1 MGKILS
7 RIKQIAENES
17 ITIGALERK
26 IGASK
31 GVLSRAIANDTDIQA
46 KWLERI
52 VDNFPLYSPS
62 WLLNGSGSM
71 FAQSTNE
78 STQMA
83 YLIPYYANAGRS
95 VGALDG
101 ISLRDMEQ
109 VVSPVSGAEYCIS
122 IYGDSMQPTYP
133 SGCRVFVK
141 KVQNTIVP
149 GNTYVIDTADGL
161 MLKRLTYSDNPANL
175 LCVSINPDKV
185 LYKPFE
191 YAKKDIMGIYRV
203 MGVFIPVNE

>member
-1 MGKILS
+1 MDAKKLKEIRKAMKKSQTEFATILGVS
-7 RIKQIAENES
+7 MRTIQNWEAGSPIPYNVALRLEQIEEEN
-17 ITIGALERK
+17 TQKLCK
-26 IGASK
+26 K
-31 GVLSRAIANDTDIQA
+31 
-46 KWLERI
+46 
-52 VDNFPLYSPS
+52 VDN
-62 WLLNGSGSM
+62 
-71 FAQSTNE
+71 AH
-78 STQMA
+78 A
-83 YLIPYYANAGRS
+83 YYVPYYANAGRS

-101 ISLRDMEQ
+101 ISLQDMEQ

>member
-1 MGKILS
+1 MDAKKLKEIRKALGKSQFDFAEMLGVSS
-7 RIKQIAENES
+7 RTLQYWEKGQAIPYAKVVLLEKLEKG
-17 ITIGALERK
+17 ITKE
-26 IGASK
+26 
-31 GVLSRAIANDTDIQA
+31 VANDTQKD
-46 KWLERI
+46 
-52 VDNFPLYSPS
+52 
-62 WLLNGSGSM
+62 
-71 FAQSTNE
+71 T
-78 STQMA
+78 T
-83 YLIPYYANAGRS
+83 YLVPYYANAGRS

-101 ISLRDMEQ
+101 ISLHDMEQ

-141 KVQNTIVP
+141 KVQNPIVP

>member
-1 MGKILS
+1 MDAKKIKEIRKAMKKSQTEFATILGVS
-7 RIKQIAENES
+7 MRTIQNWEAGSPIPYNVVLRLEQIEKEN
-17 ITIGALERK
+17 TQKLCK
-26 IGASK
+26 K
-31 GVLSRAIANDTDIQA
+31 
-46 KWLERI
+46 
-52 VDNFPLYSPS
+52 VDS
-62 WLLNGSGSM
+62 
-71 FAQSTNE
+71 AH
-78 STQMA
+78 A
-83 YLIPYYANAGRS
+83 YYVPYYANAGRN

-101 ISLRDMEQ
+101 ISLHDMEQ